1 MGLDPNRGSEGRDAS
16 RDGGLSRGRAGR
28 RDPNAAYDAQG
39 PVNDE
44 YTDEAL
50 DVYELDALDVPGALR
65 DESVLADVA
74 DGGDGIEEID
84 LIPTTGGMDTYDTG
98 ARHKVVDEADMGLGS
113 EPRSAEEL
121 EEASIG
127 HALRGRGAV
136 TRDDEVHGELLFD
149 SPLEDV
155 DQDDLAEGGDTLG
168 DDAPGRSMR
177 DRDLRNDD

>member
-16 RDGGLSRGRAGR
+16 RDGGPSRDRAPR
-28 RDPNAAYDAQG
+28 RDPDAAYDAQG

-44 YTDEAL
+44 YTDESL
-50 DVYELDALDVPGALR
+50 DVMELDALDVPGALR
-65 DESVLADVA
+65 NESVLADVA
-74 DGGDGIEEID
+74 DDSDGIEEID
-84 LIPTTGGMDTYDTG
+84 LDPNGASMDTYDTG
-98 ARHKVVDEADMGLGS
+98 ARHRVVDEADMGLGS

-121 EEASIG
+121 EDASIG

-149 SPLEDV
+149 SPDEDA
-155 DQDDLAEGGDTLG
+155 DQDDLGEGGDTLG